1 MKKNLL
7 LYGVFLGAL
16 SLSFCSGNAKNK
28 EMTDNGM
35 SMESANEVIRYCD
48 TSLKVLKDLINGD
61 SIKAILGYIDK
72 TEGTDM
78 PLLFHNRLYMKDRAY
93 LKDNYTIAN
102 KIRKEELLLSI
113 ALSEYKQVIF
123 DILTPTVE
131 SAKTVLPSV
140 QKDKK

>member
-7 LYGVFLGAL
+7 LYGVFFGAL
-16 SLSFCSGNAKNK
+16 SLSSCSGNAKNK

-35 SMESANEVIRYCD
+35 SMESANEVIRYYD

-78 PLLFHNRLYMKDRAY
+78 LPIVPQPALY
-93 LKDNYTIAN
+93 
-102 KIRKEELLLSI
+102 EG
-113 ALSEYKQVIF
+113 
-123 DILTPTVE
+123 
-131 SAKTVLPSV
+131 
-140 QKDKK
+140 

>member
-1 MKKNLL
+1 MAS
-7 LYGVFLGAL
+7 FLGVL
-16 SLSFCSGNAKNK
+16 SLSSCSGNAKNK

-35 SMESANEVIRYCD
+35 SMESANEVIRYYD

-78 PLLFHNRLYMKDRAY
+78 LPIVPQPALYGGQS
-93 LKDNYTIAN
+93 LSENNYTIAN

-113 ALSEYKQVIF
+113 ALSEYKQMIF

>member
-16 SLSFCSGNAKNK
+16 SLSICSGNAKNK

-35 SMESANEVIRYCD
+35 SMESANEVIRYYD

-78 PLLFHNRLYMKDRAY
+78 LPIVPQPALY
-93 LKDNYTIAN
+93 
-102 KIRKEELLLSI
+102 EG
-113 ALSEYKQVIF
+113 
-123 DILTPTVE
+123 
-131 SAKTVLPSV
+131 
-140 QKDKK
+140 